1 MVYFASHY
9 AHDIEHVSAK
19 GGPPKV
25 LIPGPAMVMGLAY
38 AAKEQRLYVSDQARI
53 TRWRLDG
60 KEDGAVLESDRI
72 ITILALDEKA
82 GRLFWTDM
90 GRPAVEGRGSVA
102 SCDTKGDDQRVLVSG
117 LSFPKVAV
125 NPTKGLLYWTQQVDS
140 GGVWMAKLDGTEKR
154 RIAEVETLADALAVD
169 SSEGIVFWAS
179 VENAPT
185 IPARITAASF
195 DGSNPKT
202 LATVTEG
209 MIEGL
214 AVNED
219 ARRIV
224 WLERTRQAPARIR
237 SAKFDGSDVKTIW
250 EFPGQHFARAVTVGP
265 PRRDG

>member
-19 GGPPKV
+19 GGSPKV
-25 LIPGPAMVMGLAY
+25 LIPGPAMVMGLAC
-38 AAKEQRLYVSDQARI
+38 AAKEQRLYMADQTRI

-72 ITILALDEKA
+72 ITSLALDEKA

-90 GRPAVEGRGSVA
+90 GRPAEEGRGSVA
-102 SCDTKGDDQRVLVSG
+102 SCNTKGGDRRVLVSG
-117 LSFPKVAV
+117 LSFPRVAV

-140 GGVWMAKLDGTEKR
+140 RGVWIAKLDGTGKR
-154 RIAEVETLADALAVD
+154 RIAEVETLADSIAVD
-169 SSEGIVFWAS
+169 SREGMVFWAS
-179 VENAPT
+179 IEVAPD

-195 DGSNPKT
+195 DGTKPKT
-202 LATVTEG
+202 IAMVTNG

-214 AVNED
+214 AVDED
-219 ARRIV
+219 ARRII
-224 WLERTRQAPARIR
+224 WLERTVQPPARIR

-250 EFPGQHFARAVTVGP
+250 EFPGEHYARAVTVGP